1 MYFLVK
7 STCRLAKESIY
18 NNMNINCTQNTETG
32 AFNCE
37 IPFPKDGDIEY
48 NNIVS
53 PEGSMI
59 CIVLILW
66 FFAWTLER
74 LFYYITNRSRK
85 ATYDS

>member
-1 MYFLVK
+1 
-7 STCRLAKESIY
+7 
-18 NNMNINCTQNTETG
+18 MNIICNQNIETG
-32 AFNCE
+32 AITCE

-53 PEGSMI
+53 PEQSLL
-59 CIVLILW
+59 CIVLLSW

-85 ATYDS
+85 AEYDS